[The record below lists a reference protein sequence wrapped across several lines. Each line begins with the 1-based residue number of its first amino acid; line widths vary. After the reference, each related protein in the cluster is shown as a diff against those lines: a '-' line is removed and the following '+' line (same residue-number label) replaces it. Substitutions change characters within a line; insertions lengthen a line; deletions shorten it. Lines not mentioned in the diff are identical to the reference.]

1 MKRAKSITEF
11 LVGNYYLLVITLY
24 MFAMI
29 YRNMRVGVYASFF
42 MCVIFAGLM
51 LKGKAG
57 MRIKETDVYVL
68 LFVLYSM
75 ISATAYSV
83 NNIPISVFISAA
95 SNALLPIV
103 FYLSGRNGIKF
114 KRSSYYIALDVCCLI
129 GIFLLITKPEW
140 YVTYCKGRGI
150 SYTRLSSGLGSVAIG
165 TLSTI
170 ALIYTI
176 SDMIESRGEKGKLQ
190 YVFSVAFVFLSMQR
204 SAWAVG
210 ILSVFVMHYYVF
222 FKWHAVRKKYLLI
235 ELFAIPCGLFMF
247 RRPIINMVGR
257 WLMEKASHG
266 NLGMISSRASQ
277 WISGLES
284 SNWIIGSGFGT
295 RGQKAMQFVNV
306 FIGDGGWAV
315 LLCEVGIVGL
325 IIFAI
330 IMIRVI
336 KKGICSFKK
345 LYVPMLIILL
355 FFLQAIGSNVFMFQ
369 LLAPFFWMSVGE
381 IVGFNKKDIRKEFL
395 NESTCIL
402 SPTVSRN

>member
-1 MKRAKSITEF
+1 MRRAKSITEF

-75 ISATAYSV
+75 ISAIAYSV
-83 NNIPISVFISAA
+83 NNIPVSVFISAA

-129 GIFLLITKPEW
+129 GIFLLITKPQW
-140 YVTYCKGRGI
+140 YVAYCRGRGI

-170 ALIYTI
+170 ALIYAI
-176 SDMIESRGEKGKLQ
+176 SDIIESRGKKGKLQ
-190 YVFSVAFVFLSMQR
+190 YAFSMAFVFLSMQR

-222 FKWHAVRKKYLLI
+222 FKWHTVGKKYLLA
-235 ELFAIPCGLFMF
+235 ELLAIPCGLFMF
-247 RRPIINMVGR
+247 RGPIINMVAR
-257 WLMEKASHG
+257 WMKEKASHG
-266 NLGMISSRASQ
+266 NIGMISSRAPQ
-277 WISGLES
+277 WINGVKN

-295 RGQKAMQFVNV
+295 RGQKAVQFVKV
-306 FIGDGGWAV
+306 SIGDGGWAV
-315 LLCEVGIVGL
+315 LLCELGIVGL
-325 IIFAI
+325 IIFAL
-330 IMIRVI
+330 IMTKVI
-336 KKGICSFKK
+336 KKGIYSFKK

-381 IVGFNKKDIRKEFL
+381 IVGFNKKEIRKEFF